1 MVVGSAPFDL
11 PPARSNLEPASL
23 PPAREVS
30 VQTVNGKQF
39 FKKKKNLRIG
49 LQIIVYFRG

>member
-39 FKKKKNLRIG
+39 FKKKNSKNCFTNYCL
-49 LQIIVYFRG
+49 F

>member
-39 FKKKKNLRIG
+39 FKKKILRIG
-49 LQIIVYFRG
+49 LQIIACFRG